1 MYGLNAR
8 RPVPGQCGTDIAA
21 RLEQAMM
28 NTESCQNPVVSDA
41 EIAAMINGRDGLRV
55 LLQPQ
60 VDLLTGRIVSAEALA
75 RWQHPELGIVMP
87 ADFIP
92 AVNRLGLDPVLFE
105 RVCVRV
111 IDALKTLRR
120 AGVAVPLAINAP
132 ATTLSEARSVE
143 FLLDRIRVAELPPS
157 LVRVEL
163 TEDQPIRDLDVLR
176 ASLLRLEEAGC
187 EVSLDDFGTGHA
199 SLKLLSAIPL
209 SEVKIDQYFV
219 TRMRRSAVAFE
230 VLRAAAELATR
241 LGWRVVAEGVEN
253 VADIPALRAAGCRYG
268 QGFSLGRPM
277 PLDELILRLR
287 TQRDGG
293 EPLAAPATYASSWLE
308 AFDGP
313 GQDVEPGRPLRHPAT
328 L

>member
-1 MYGLNAR
+1 M
-8 RPVPGQCGTDIAA
+8 I
-21 RLEQAMM
+21 
-28 NTESCQNPVVSDA
+28 NTESCQQPVVSDA
-41 EIAAMINGRDGLRV
+41 EITAMITGRDGLRV

-60 VDLLTGRIVSAEALA
+60 VDLLTGRIVSAEALV
-75 RWQHPELGIVMP
+75 RWQHPQLGIVMP

-92 AVNRLGLDPVLFE
+92 AVNRLGLDGMLFE

-111 IDALKTLRR
+111 IDALQTLRR
-120 AGVAVPLAINAP
+120 VGVAVPLAINAP
-132 ATTLSEARSVE
+132 ATTLSELRCVD
-143 FLLDRIRVAELPPS
+143 FLLDRVRAAELPPS

-163 TEDQPIRDLDVLR
+163 TEDQPIHDLDVLR

-199 SLKLLSAIPL
+199 SLKLLSALPL

-230 VLRAAAELATR
+230 VLRTAAELATR

-293 EPLAAPATYASSWLE
+293 EPLAAPAAYASSWLD

-313 GQDVEPGRPLRHPAT
+313 SQEAEPGRPVVHST
-328 L
+328 LL

>member
-1 MYGLNAR
+1 
-8 RPVPGQCGTDIAA
+8 
-21 RLEQAMM
+21 MM

-41 EIAAMINGRDGLRV
+41 EIAAMITSRDGLRV
-55 LLQPQ
+55 LFQPQ
-60 VDLLTGRIVSAEALA
+60 VDLLTGRIVSAEALV
-75 RWQHPELGIVMP
+75 RWQHPQLGVVMP
-87 ADFIP
+87 SDFIP
-92 AVNRLGLDPVLFE
+92 AVNRLGLDGMLFE

-111 IDALKTLRR
+111 IDALLTLRR
-120 AGVAVPLAINAP
+120 LGVGVPLAINAP
-132 ATTLSEARSVE
+132 ATTLSQSNFID
-143 FLLDRIRVAELPPS
+143 FLLERVRSAELPPS

-163 TEDQPIRDLDVLR
+163 TEDEPIDDLDVLR

-199 SLKLLSAIPL
+199 SLKLLSALPL

-230 VLRAAAELATR
+230 VLRTAAELATR

-287 TQRDGG
+287 TQRDGA
-293 EPLAAPATYASSWLE
+293 EPLAAPAAYASSWLA

-313 GQDVEPGRPLRHPAT
+313 GQDADPSRPAAHIPVL
-328 L
+328 

>member
-1 MYGLNAR
+1 M
-8 RPVPGQCGTDIAA
+8 TS
-21 RLEQAMM
+21 
-28 NTESCQNPVVSDA
+28 NTEEPGPVVSDA
-41 EIAAMINGRDGLRV
+41 EVAAMIMGRDGLRV
-55 LLQPQ
+55 MLQPQ

-75 RWQHPELGIVMP
+75 RWQHPRLGLVMP
-87 ADFIP
+87 AEFIP
-92 AVNRLGLDPVLFE
+92 AVNRLGLDRTLFE

-111 IDALKTLRR
+111 IDALLTLRR

-132 ATTLSEARSVE
+132 ATTLSDERSVQ
-143 FLLDRIRVAELPPS
+143 FLLDRIQDAELPAS

-176 ASLLRLEEAGC
+176 ASLLRLEDAGC

-230 VLRAAAELATR
+230 VLRTAAELATR

-277 PLDELILRLR
+277 PLDELMVRLR

-293 EPLAAPATYASSWLE
+293 EPLAAPASYASSWLD
-308 AFDGP
+308 AFDG
-313 GQDVEPGRPLRHPAT
+313 GTQDAEAGHSVRHTAT

>member
-1 MYGLNAR
+1 M
-8 RPVPGQCGTDIAA
+8 I
-21 RLEQAMM
+21 
-28 NTESCQNPVVSDA
+28 NTESCQNSVVSDA
-41 EIAAMINGRDGLRV
+41 EITTMITGRDGLRV

-75 RWQHPELGIVMP
+75 RWQHPELGVVMP
-87 ADFIP
+87 TEFIP
-92 AVNRLGLDPVLFE
+92 AVNRLGLDPILFE
-105 RVCVRV
+105 RVSVRV

-163 TEDQPIRDLDVLR
+163 TEDQPIRDLDMLR

-313 GQDVEPGRPLRHPAT
+313 GQEAEPGRPLRQPAI

>member
-1 MYGLNAR
+1 MTPNIEE
-8 RPVPGQCGTDIAA
+8 PG
-21 RLEQAMM
+21 
-28 NTESCQNPVVSDA
+28 PVVSDA
-41 EIAAMINGRDGLRV
+41 EIAAMIMGRDGLRV
-55 LLQPQ
+55 MLQPQ

-75 RWQHPELGIVMP
+75 RWQHPRLGLVMP
-87 ADFIP
+87 AEFIP
-92 AVNRLGLDPVLFE
+92 AVNRLGLDRTLFE

-111 IDALKTLRR
+111 IDALLTLRR

-132 ATTLSEARSVE
+132 ATTLSDDRSVQ
-143 FLLDRIRVAELPPS
+143 FLLDRIQDAELPAS

-176 ASLLRLEEAGC
+176 AALLRLEDAGC

-230 VLRAAAELATR
+230 VLRTAAELATR

-277 PLDELILRLR
+277 PLDELMIRLR

-293 EPLAAPATYASSWLE
+293 EPLAAPASYASSWLD
-308 AFDGP
+308 AFDGGTQDAEA
-313 GQDVEPGRPLRHPAT
+313 GQSVRHTAT

>member
-1 MYGLNAR
+1 MT
-8 RPVPGQCGTDIAA
+8 P
-21 RLEQAMM
+21 
-28 NTESCQNPVVSDA
+28 NTEEPGPVVSDA
-41 EIAAMINGRDGLRV
+41 EIAAMIMGKDGLRV
-55 LLQPQ
+55 MLQPQ

-75 RWQHPELGIVMP
+75 RWQHPRLGLVMP
-87 ADFIP
+87 AEFIP
-92 AVNRLGLDPVLFE
+92 AVNRLGLDKTLFE

-111 IDALKTLRR
+111 IDALLTLRR

-132 ATTLSEARSVE
+132 ATTLSDDRSVQ
-143 FLLDRIRVAELPPS
+143 FLLDRIHDAELPAS

-230 VLRAAAELATR
+230 VLRTAAELATR

-277 PLDELILRLR
+277 PLDELMVRLR

-293 EPLAAPATYASSWLE
+293 EPLAAPASYASSWLD
-308 AFDGP
+308 AFDG
-313 GQDVEPGRPLRHPAT
+313 GTQEAEAGHSRRHAAT

>member
-1 MYGLNAR
+1 MT
-8 RPVPGQCGTDIAA
+8 P
-21 RLEQAMM
+21 
-28 NTESCQNPVVSDA
+28 NTQLGPDPVVNDA
-41 EIAAMINGRDGLRV
+41 EIAAMVTGRDGLRV

-75 RWQHPELGIVMP
+75 RWQHPRLGTIMP
-87 ADFIP
+87 AAFIP
-92 AVNRLGLDPVLFE
+92 AVNRLGLDKALFE
-105 RVCVRV
+105 RVCLRV
-111 IDALKTLRR
+111 IDALLTMRR
-120 AGVAVPLAINAP
+120 AGVAVPVAINAP
-132 ATTLSEARSVE
+132 ATTLSDQRSVE
-143 FLLDRIRVAELPPS
+143 FLLDRVYAAELPPS

-176 ASLLRLEEAGC
+176 ASLLRLEDAGC
-187 EVSLDDFGTGHA
+187 EVSLDDFGTGYA

-230 VLRAAAELATR
+230 VLRTAAELATR

-277 PLDELILRLR
+277 PLDELMVRLR

-293 EPLAAPATYASSWLE
+293 EPLSAPASYASSWIE
-308 AFDGP
+308 AFDGGTKDAEP
-313 GQDVEPGRPLRHPAT
+313 GQAGRRMAT

>member
-1 MYGLNAR
+1 MT
-8 RPVPGQCGTDIAA
+8 P
-21 RLEQAMM
+21 
-28 NTESCQNPVVSDA
+28 NTEEPSPVVSDA
-41 EIAAMINGRDGLRV
+41 EITAMIMGKEGLRV

-75 RWQHPELGIVMP
+75 RWQHPRLGIVMP
-87 ADFIP
+87 AEFIP
-92 AVNRLGLDPVLFE
+92 AVNRLGLDKTLFE

-111 IDALKTLRR
+111 IDSLLTLRR

-132 ATTLSEARSVE
+132 ATTLSDDRSVQ
-143 FLLDRIRVAELPPS
+143 FLLDRIRDAELPAS

-176 ASLLRLEEAGC
+176 ASLLRLEDAGC

-219 TRMRRSAVAFE
+219 ARMRRSAVAFE
-230 VLRAAAELATR
+230 VLRTAAELATR

-277 PLDELILRLR
+277 PLDELMVRLR

-293 EPLAAPATYASSWLE
+293 EPLAAPATYASSWLD
-308 AFDGP
+308 AFDG
-313 GQDVEPGRPLRHPAT
+313 GTQEAASGNAARHVAT

>member
-1 MYGLNAR
+1 
-8 RPVPGQCGTDIAA
+8 
-21 RLEQAMM
+21 MM
-28 NTESCQNPVVSDA
+28 NPESCQNPVVGDA
-41 EIAAMINGRDGLRV
+41 EIAAMITGRDGLRV

-60 VDLLTGRIVSAEALA
+60 VDLLTGRIVSAEALV
-75 RWQHPELGIVMP
+75 RWQHPRLGTVMP
-87 ADFIP
+87 AEFIP
-92 AVNRLGLDPVLFE
+92 AVNRLGLDRVLFE

-111 IDALKTLRR
+111 IDALLTLRR
-120 AGVAVPLAINAP
+120 AGLAVPLAINAP
-132 ATTLSEARSVE
+132 ATTLSEMRSVE
-143 FLLDRIRVAELPPS
+143 FLLDRIRAAELPPS

-293 EPLAAPATYASSWLE
+293 EPLAAPAAYASAWLN
-308 AFDGP
+308 AFDSP
-313 GQDVEPGRPLRHPAT
+313 GTDAEPDRSTHHTAT

>member
-1 MYGLNAR
+1 MTPNIEE
-8 RPVPGQCGTDIAA
+8 PG
-21 RLEQAMM
+21 
-28 NTESCQNPVVSDA
+28 PVVSDA
-41 EIAAMINGRDGLRV
+41 EVAAMIMGRDGLRV
-55 LLQPQ
+55 MLQPQ

-75 RWQHPELGIVMP
+75 RWQHPRLGLVMP
-87 ADFIP
+87 AEFIP
-92 AVNRLGLDPVLFE
+92 AVNRLGLDRTLFE

-111 IDALKTLRR
+111 IDALLTLRR
-120 AGVAVPLAINAP
+120 AGVAVPLAINSP
-132 ATTLSEARSVE
+132 ATTLSDDRSVQ
-143 FLLDRIRVAELPPS
+143 FLLDRIQDAELPAS

-176 ASLLRLEEAGC
+176 AALLRLEDAGC

-230 VLRAAAELATR
+230 VLRTAAELATR

-277 PLDELILRLR
+277 PLDELMIRLR

-293 EPLAAPATYASSWLE
+293 EPLAAPASYASSWLD
-308 AFDGP
+308 AFDGGTQDAEA
-313 GQDVEPGRPLRHPAT
+313 GQSVRHTAT